1 MTRLQRLQYSRPRF
15 WAILTFI
22 PFVLASV
29 ILFPLEVVFWFLC
42 NCPRIFKNLWWDVSS
57 AFRNVVHD
65 GMNIM
70 RLTWTQWWDAVN
82 GNKKLKHLVALS
94 GRQVGRSF
102 TNMELVKMMKEND
115 DNT

>member
-1 MTRLQRLQYSRPRF
+1 MTRLQRLQYSRPHL
-15 WAILTFI
+15 WAILAFI

-29 ILFPLEVVFWFLC
+29 ILFPLEIVFGFLC

-57 AFRNVVHD
+57 ALRNVVHD

-70 RLTWTQWWDAVN
+70 HLTWTYWWDAVN
-82 GNKKLKHLVALS
+82 GNKRLKEQVKLS

-102 TNMELVKMMKEND
+102 MNMELMKMMEGQNEDK
-115 DNT
+115 